1 MFVLARDRLVHVYAW
16 AVFDLFRGQRE
27 VKLAG
32 RPLGLAKENGRYEN
46 LASIL
51 EEGTTSLDHQI
62 AYNPTIIVQ
71 EKVGDF
77 SDLAVARTDY
87 VSLDILEAS

>member
-1 MFVLARDRLVHVYAW
+1 
-16 AVFDLFRGQRE
+16 

-32 RPLGLAKENGRYEN
+32 RPLGLAKENGRYKN

-51 EEGTTSLDHQI
+51 EERTTGLDDQI
-62 AYNPTIIVQ
+62 AYDPTIIVQ
-71 EKVGDF
+71 EKIGDF

-87 VSLDILEAS
+87 VSLDVL